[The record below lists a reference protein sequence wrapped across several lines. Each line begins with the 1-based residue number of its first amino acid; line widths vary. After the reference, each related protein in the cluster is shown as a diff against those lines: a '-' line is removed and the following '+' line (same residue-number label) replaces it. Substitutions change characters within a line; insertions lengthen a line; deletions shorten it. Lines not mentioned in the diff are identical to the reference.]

1 MVENDMQICYEQ
13 FIDLLKRMKEMDAE
27 YTQAL
32 FEFTRQSEKPG
43 ALSTKEK
50 ELISIA
56 LSVAARCPSCIAFHV
71 KNAIREGAT
80 KKEIYEAGFVA
91 GLMGGGPAIT
101 YLRYLVDACDQF
113 GAR

>member
-1 MVENDMQICYEQ
+1 MIATDMKRYHDQLM
-13 FIDLLKRMKEMDAE
+13 DLMKRMNEVDPE
-27 YTQAL
+27 YAKALVDFVKQA
-32 FEFTRQSEKPG
+32 EKPG

-56 LSVAARCPSCIAFHV
+56 LGVAAHCPSCIAFHV

-80 KKEIYEAGFVA
+80 RQEIYEAGFVA
-91 GLMGGGPAIT
+91 GLMGGGPAVT

-113 GAR
+113 GAK